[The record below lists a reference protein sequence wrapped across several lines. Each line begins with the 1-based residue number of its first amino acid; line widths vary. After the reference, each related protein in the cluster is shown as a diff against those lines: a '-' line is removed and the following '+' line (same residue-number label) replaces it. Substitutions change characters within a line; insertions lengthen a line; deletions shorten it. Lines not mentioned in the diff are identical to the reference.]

1 MILRK
6 IGVHM
11 STSSRIRAE
20 WFKGV
25 SYGIG
30 NGRGHGGGNS
40 LEILTIG
47 GRRAEG
53 PSPI

>member
-1 MILRK
+1 
-6 IGVHM
+6 M
-11 STSSRIRAE
+11 STSLRIRAE

-25 SYGIG
+25 SYGMG
-30 NGRGHGGGNS
+30 SRRGGGGGNS

-53 PSPI
+53 PSLYY